1 MDVTVAI
8 CTWNRADLLQKTLEA
23 MTFLAVPS
31 DCQWELIVVNNAC
44 TDATNEVLEAFT
56 DRLPLRPVFEARQ
69 GHSNARNRAIAE
81 AKGDLVI
88 WTDDDVLVDSHWL
101 VEYLRAFRANRHIAY
116 FGGPIEPWFESYPPR
131 WFQRHLHEL
140 SGVVVCVDHGREMR
154 PLERGET
161 LFGANL
167 AVRRDV
173 SVRFPFNAQLGRMKD
188 ALTGGDDT
196 DFLGRLADEGLEG
209 LWVPLA
215 KVKHFVPRSRTN
227 AGYVNRWYRDA
238 GRTAVRRYA
247 PMDGPRFRG
256 VPRWIWRKYVT
267 QLALASFW
275 RPTRNARWF
284 ESHRE
289 ALMLRGI
296 IEETRAA
303 RSIERS
309 TASGDAP
316 AR

>member
-1 MDVTVAI
+1 MNVTVAI
-8 CTWNRADLLQKTLEA
+8 CTWNRADLLRKTLES
-23 MTFLAVPS
+23 MTSLAVPS
-31 DCQWELIVVNNAC
+31 NCEWELIVVNNAS
-44 TDATNEVLEAFT
+44 TDSTKSVLNAFSH
-56 DRLPLRPVFEARQ
+56 RLPLRPVFEPRQ
-69 GHSNARNRAIAE
+69 GHSNARNRAVAE
-81 AKGDLVI
+81 ANGDLLI
-88 WTDDDVLVDSHWL
+88 WTDDDVLVDSRWLAEHW
-101 VEYLRAFRANRHIAY
+101 RAFRANRHIAY
-116 FGGPIEPWFESYPPR
+116 FAGPIEPWFESNPPR

-140 SGVVVCVDHGREMR
+140 SGVVVCVDHGSEMR
-154 PLERGET
+154 PLKRNES

-173 SVRFPFNAQLGRMKD
+173 AAKFPFNSTLGRMKD
-188 ALTGGDDT
+188 ALTGGDDS
-196 DFLGRLADEGLEG
+196 DFIDRLADGGLEG
-209 LWVPLA
+209 MWVPLA
-215 KVKHFVPRSRTN
+215 RVKHFVPRSRTN
-227 AGYVNRWYRDA
+227 ANYVNRWFRDA

-256 VPRWIWRKYVT
+256 VPRWVWRKYVT

-309 TASGDAP
+309 SASGDAP